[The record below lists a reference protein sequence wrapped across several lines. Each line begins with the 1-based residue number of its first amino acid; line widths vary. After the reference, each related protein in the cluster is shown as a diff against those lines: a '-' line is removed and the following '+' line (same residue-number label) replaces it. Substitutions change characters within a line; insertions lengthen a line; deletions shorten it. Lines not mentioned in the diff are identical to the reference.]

1 MKKKEKF
8 DIIRI
13 IIGIVVLIPL
23 IILNIIYEDYSFEN
37 YSFKLVVTLPISIIL
52 YLLLSYDFFIKTFKN
67 FKKKKIFDE
76 ITLTLIASIAAFIV
90 GEYVEAVAVC
100 LFFQIGEKFEDYAV
114 NKSRNSIKDVLNLRA
129 DKVTLIDLNTNIEKD
144 IDPYDA
150 NINDIFIVKNGE
162 RVPLDGI
169 IIKGNSFID
178 TSSLTGE
185 SVPRKI
191 KENDE
196 ILSGVINKGSPLY
209 IKAIKLFYDSTIS
222 KIMDIVENATN
233 NKTESEK
240 FITKFSKYYTPIVI
254 ALAFI
259 SAIIPPLFLGINDL
273 NVWSKW
279 VLTAANLLVV
289 SCPCALV
296 LSVPMAYFVGIGEAS
311 KIKMLIK
318 GSAYLED
325 LNKLETVILDK
336 TGTITKGNFVLTN
349 IYPENNIS
357 KEEII
362 KLAKIAESYSLH
374 PIALSILSFNSNVEF
389 DKNDLRDIKE
399 ISGKGIKGFY
409 KDKLLLVGNEELL
422 KENKINYTINKET
435 GTLIYVSYDNKFLG
449 SLLIKDEIKDDSKDA
464 IKSLYKNGIKNVYM
478 LTGDNEKIA
487 TYVAKECSINN
498 VASSLLPLDKVNK
511 VKEIMQNKSK
521 NKKVA
526 FIGDGIND
534 APSMTLVDVSI
545 SMGVIGSDAAI
556 EASDIVI
563 MDDKLSTINKGKKIA
578 KSTINVVYQ
587 NIIFALVIKVL
598 AIILALSNLLG
609 NYMIWLS
616 IFADVGVTFL
626 CVLNSLKLMLLYK
639 KLNKQNKPH

>member
-13 IIGIVVLIPL
+13 IIGIIVLIPL
-23 IILNIIYEDYSFEN
+23 IILNIIYEDYSFGN
-37 YSFKLVVTLPISIIL
+37 YSFKLVITLPISIIL

-67 FKKKKIFDE
+67 FKKKKFFDE
-76 ITLTLIASIAAFIV
+76 ITLTLIASIASFIV
-90 GEYVEAVAVC
+90 GEYVEAIAVC

-150 NINDIFIVKNGE
+150 NINDVFIVKNGE

-169 IIKGNSFID
+169 VIKGNSFID

-209 IKAIKLFYDSTIS
+209 IKATKVFYDSTIS

-254 ALAFI
+254 VLAFI
-259 SAIIPPLFLGINDL
+259 SAIIPPLFLGINDI

-279 VLTAANLLVV
+279 VLIAANLLVV

-318 GSAYLED
+318 GSVYLED

-389 DKNDLRDIKE
+389 DKNDLHDVKE

-422 KENKINYTINKET
+422 KENNINYTINKEI
-435 GTLIYVSYDNKFLG
+435 GTLIYISYDNKFLG

-464 IKSLYKNGIKNVYM
+464 IKSFYKNGIKNVYM

-526 FIGDGIND
+526 FIGDGVND

-578 KSTINVVYQ
+578 KTTVNIVYQ

-609 NYMIWLS
+609 DYMIWLS

-626 CVLNSLKLMLLYK
+626 CVLNSLRLMLLSK
-639 KLNKQNKPH
+639 KLNKQK

>member
-1 MKKKEKF
+1 MKNKERF

-13 IIGIVVLIPL
+13 IISTIILIPL
-23 IILNIIYEDYSFEN
+23 IILNIIYKDQLIGN
-37 YSFKLVVTLPISIIL
+37 YKYEYVITLPISLVL

-67 FKKKKIFDE
+67 FKKKKFFDE

-129 DKVTLIDLNTNIEKD
+129 DKVTLIDLNTNLERD

-150 NINDIFIVKNGE
+150 QIDDIFIVKNGE

-169 IIKGNSFID
+169 VIKGESFID

-185 SVPRKI
+185 SIPRKI

-209 IKAIKLFYDSTIS
+209 IKASKVFYDSTIS
-222 KIMDIVENATN
+222 KIMDMVENATN
-233 NKTESEK
+233 NKTDSEK
-240 FITKFSKYYTPIVI
+240 FITKFAKYYTPIVI
-254 ALAFI
+254 VLALL
-259 SAIIPPLFLGINDL
+259 SAIIPPLFLGINDI

-279 VLTAANLLVV
+279 ILTAANLLVV

-349 IYPENNIS
+349 IYPENNVD
-357 KEEII
+357 KDELI
-362 KLAKIAESYSLH
+362 KLAKIGESYSLH
-374 PIALSILSFNSNVEF
+374 PIALSILSFESNVEYN
-389 DKNDLRDIKE
+389 KNDLKNVEE
-399 ISGKGIKGFY
+399 ISGKGIKGY
-409 KDKLLLVGNEELL
+409 YQDKLLLVGNLELL
-422 KENKINYTINKET
+422 KEFNIDYKVNNEI

-449 SLLIKDEIKDDSKDA
+449 SLLIKDEIKEDSKDS
-464 IKSLYKNGIKNVYM
+464 IKEFYKNGIKNVHM

-487 TYVAKECSINN
+487 NYVAKECSINN
-498 VASSLLPLDKVNK
+498 VSSSLLPLDKVNK
-511 VKEIMQNKSK
+511 VKEIMSNKSK

-534 APSMTLVDVSI
+534 APSMTLVDLAI
-545 SMGVIGSDAAI
+545 SMGMIGSDAAI

-578 KSTINVVYQ
+578 KSTIKVVYE
-587 NIIFALVIKVL
+587 NIIFALIIKVL
-598 AIILALSNLLG
+598 AICLALSTLLG
-609 NYMIWLS
+609 EYMIWVS
-616 IFADVGVTFL
+616 IFADVGVTIL
-626 CVLNSLKLMLLYK
+626 CVLNSLKLMLLSK
-639 KLNKQNKPH
+639 KLNK